1 MDDDTKDALA
11 VEVCCVVVALGCEGS
26 AGEARVIEVVAGYAN
41 EALTTVNQQTRL

>member
-11 VEVCCVVVALGCEGS
+11 VEVCCVVALGCEGS
-26 AGEARVIEVVAGYAN
+26 AGEARVIEVAGYAN

>member
-26 AGEARVIEVVAGYAN
+26 AGEARMIEVAGYAN